1 MSQFGIH
8 AWAAGPGEF
17 FLVMMLLMALVI
29 WRDVRAEHNKFVI

>member
-17 FLVMMLLMALVI
+17 FVI
-29 WRDVRAEHNKFVI
+29 LITWVTVCTWWCARRDV

>member
-17 FLVMMLLMALVI
+17 FVLMVAFMVLVI
-29 WRDVRAEHNKFVI
+29 WHDVRAEHSKFAI

>member
-17 FLVMMLLMALVI
+17 FVILVTFVVLVI

>member
-17 FLVMMLLMALVI
+17 FLVMIALMALVI
-29 WRDVRAEHNKFVI
+29 WRDVRAES

>member
-17 FLVMMLLMALVI
+17 FLVMIALMALVV